1 MNALLVGFNASSSE
15 FLAEHLSSRFDR
27 VLVIYDDADT
37 HENKGKE
44 DLHRLRSGDFSSGNL
59 PNATTALEEASVPF
73 WSEAHIVAMKML
85 GRQGRD
91 PFSINFEERNAFF
104 CACWRYAQG
113 YLQKNHVSVIIFRT
127 IPHFAFEYILMEV
140 ARSLGIRCLSKEDI
154 FPLNASYLI
163 DLHDRQ
169 KHLDYMP
176 PSASRAEL
184 EATSEQIDSFIS
196 KQTDDTQVEHP
207 AYFQENRNAAL
218 FNRKLFK
225 LCWDFCVDVA
235 AIILRFNRKKY
246 VSLVHKNRYGTY
258 FNETASELSWRWAKW
273 LARFGA
279 IQNSKAYRKLAP
291 KTPAPGGILIV
302 TNYQPERTTIPDC
315 GVYGDLLTFV
325 DLVVS
330 SIKADED
337 ILFKEHPSCFN
348 FPIEYFYRGYLY
360 RSPRIYRA
368 LSEYNSLSFI
378 PEDVPVDA
386 YLKSSHTVIGQST
399 SVVYQASM
407 LGKKAICF
415 APTWFAGCSLVHY
428 VQSEEDFRAALAAP
442 HPDKNE
448 TKEIW
453 QAYLNG
459 MVPFLFPM
467 TDLRHVAEG
476 THMSFLNHMFAL
488 LDHLSDTA

>member
-15 FLAEHLSSRFDR
+15 FLTEHLSSRFDR

-37 HENKGKE
+37 NEDKGKE

-59 PNATTALEEASVPF
+59 PDAITTMEEARVPF

-113 YLQKNHVSVIIFRT
+113 YLQDSQVSVIIFRT

-140 ARSLGIRCLSKEDI
+140 ARSLGIRCLSKEDV

-169 KHLDYMP
+169 SREYNP
-176 PSASRAEL
+176 PSAPRAEL
-184 EATSEQIDSFIS
+184 EATSELISAFVS
-196 KQTDDTQVEHP
+196 KQTNDSQVEHP
-207 AYFQENRNAAL
+207 AYFQENRKAAL
-218 FNRKLFK
+218 SNRKLFK
-225 LCWDFCVDVA
+225 LYWDFCVDVA
-235 AIILRFNRKKY
+235 AIILRVNSKKY

-279 IQNSKAYRKLAP
+279 IQNSKAYRKLAL
-291 KTPAPGGILIV
+291 KAPAPGGILIV

-330 SIKADED
+330 SIRADED

-386 YLKSSHTVIGQST
+386 YLKSCHTIIGQST

-442 HPDKNE
+442 HPDIEE
-448 TKEIW
+448 TKGIW

-459 MVPFLFPM
+459 MAPFLFPM
-467 TDLRHVAEG
+467 TDLRHVSEG
-476 THMSFLNHMFAL
+476 THTSFLNHMFSL
-488 LDHLSDTA
+488 LDHISDGE